1 MIKILDA
8 LKKALDFIN
17 RHPKL
22 EGSQLLN
29 KESESLASALGKYNS
44 KAEEIELS
52 LAPNYTETAVLIEG
66 EAKSRVSVSFIKEFT
81 KKYCSFQ
88 LVFQKADKK
97 ARTALLMLAAREDK
111 LKELQRN
118 LDQNQKY
125 REMFHKL
132 IGGKQS
138 DIRAEIMN
146 MPAKDFGGLVTAVA
160 LDAPR
165 IKSGAV
171 SSSKTAR
178 EKVLKQILRDKMSDE
193 LMIGLGRDV

>member
-1 MIKILDA
+1 M
-8 LKKALDFIN
+8 
-17 RHPKL
+17 L
-22 EGSQLLN
+22 E
-29 KESESLASALGKYNS
+29 
-44 KAEEIELS
+44 
-52 LAPNYTETAVLIEG
+52 
-66 EAKSRVSVSFIKEFT
+66 
-81 KKYCSFQ
+81 
-88 LVFQKADKK
+88 
-97 ARTALLMLAAREDK
+97 AREDK

-125 REMFHKL
+125 RKMFHNL

-165 IKSGAV
+165 TKSGAV